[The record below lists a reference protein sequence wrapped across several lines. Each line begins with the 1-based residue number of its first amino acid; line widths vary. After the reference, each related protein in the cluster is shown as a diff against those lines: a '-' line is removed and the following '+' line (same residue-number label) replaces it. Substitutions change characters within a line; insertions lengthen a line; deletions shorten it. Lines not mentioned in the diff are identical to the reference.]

1 MWDGLSYIYERQ
13 PLGLPQGAYRPSP
26 ISYQRRGGREEER
39 KGERGKGKRKK
50 GEGLSIYKGGPRK
63 ICMKDG
69 CLGGAASAAWLP
81 GAAWLPA
88 GGGGAGSPQP
98 APRGGAARPG
108 PRPKG
113 TCAGGLARAG
123 FFWRGSHLNN
133 PISHLIRG
141 PFPTKTSVEV
151 EICSYHK
158 PFLRYTD
165 LMNHLELRLV
175 WQFF

>member
-81 GAAWLPA
+81 GAA
-88 GGGGAGSPQP
+88 GGG
-98 APRGGAARPG
+98 RGGGEPPARPPRRGCPARPPPEGYMRRRARPG
-108 PRPKG
+108 
-113 TCAGGLARAG
+113 G
-123 FFWRGSHLNN
+123 FFLEG
-133 PISHLIRG
+133 
-141 PFPTKTSVEV
+141 FPPE
-151 EICSYHK
+151 
-158 PFLRYTD
+158 
-165 LMNHLELRLV
+165 
-175 WQFF
+175 